1 MRPASNSE
9 SPTQTPEKLNPTSG
23 KDDVLM
29 MGFEFFNKKGQLSP
43 KKIVF
48 TDKTCPNETQ
58 RVLSNLF
65 RKLMEWSA
73 SLWAKNLLE
82 ATRIELE
89 DKGISQDPANV
100 SVKTQIDSL
109 MQNIRKNGFV
119 RMPELFNLVA
129 LADEQV
135 KAPNK
140 NDDQNSTIQTGNR
153 FTPYSTPFL
162 INHDEVV
169 QSQSQPSSSNQEE
182 IGSTKV
188 DAKDTKPDNADLIG
202 ACQIIEAE
210 WKILSEIHDGEHAPP
225 QYKLPVKSGFLDYC
239 RGNSIKKT
247 GDQALEQLTA
257 NALFIEMTEKQW
269 SLYGKIMPPQ
279 QFAAWTKKRDEW
291 IALSRTSTQARTE
304 VQTPKRDPRLELKT
318 EKPTA
323 PTNTGRTIVQEF
335 LAFRAELMEKSHDNP
350 YLPPPVQAIFDSGF
364 LTYCDRGIS
373 AFPNID
379 LAKLEEF
386 INQDESK
393 FKVFSKILLPENF
406 SKLKDKRDEIA
417 QKIAQL
423 RATPPAPSDAPEDDS
438 EREIPLSGVDV
449 SDIYSSTND
458 VTGLFAEFPIITL
471 EQLKKISWDAADLY
485 LKISLADAEKMQA
498 YFSGADISEDHLHIC
513 RKLGKISKQMQQSY
527 VSDPRPFDEEKT
539 SDTQGPAHLLSQ
551 IYGGYLKRH
560 NEETGH
566 KARTSKVKKSAKK
579 TRSDNKSTSKPKK
592 KTEKTEKNIKP
603 KQKSRSG
610 TKKSIEP
617 KTLDESQTLNEEA
630 RQQLKDANAL
640 IRRKNEEL
648 NNTQQ

>member
-1 MRPASNSE
+1 
-9 SPTQTPEKLNPTSG
+9 
-23 KDDVLM
+23 M
-29 MGFEFFNKKGQLSP
+29 MGFEFFNKEGQLRP
-43 KKIVF
+43 GKIVF

-89 DKGISQDPANV
+89 DKRISQDPANV

-109 MQNIRKNGFV
+109 MQNIRKDGFV

-129 LADEQV
+129 LADTQV

-140 NDDQNSTIQTGNR
+140 NDDQNSTIQTDNR

-188 DAKDTKPDNADLIG
+188 DAKDTKPDESELSG
-202 ACQIIEAE
+202 ACQIIEE
-210 WKILSEIHDGEHAPP
+210 YWSLFSKTNGGEGAPD

-239 RGNSIKKT
+239 RGNSTKKT
-247 GDQALEQLTA
+247 DEQAVEQLTA

-323 PTNTGRTIVQEF
+323 PADTARTIAQEF
-335 LAFRAELMEKSHDNP
+335 SVFTANFISTGHGNFS
-350 YLPPPVQAIFDSGF
+350 LPPPVQAIFDSGF
-364 LTYCDRGIS
+364 ITYCDRGIS
-373 AFPNID
+373 AFPGID

-393 FKVFSKILLPENF
+393 FKVFSKILSPENF
-406 SKLKDKRDEIA
+406 SKLKEKRDEIA
-417 QKIAQL
+417 QEIAQL
-423 RATPPAPSDAPEDDS
+423 RATPPAPSNVSEDDS

-449 SDIYSSTND
+449 SDIYSSTNN

-471 EQLKKISWDAADLY
+471 EQLKQIEWDATDLH
-485 LKISLADAEKMQA
+485 LKISLADAKKMRA
-498 YFSGADISEDHLHIC
+498 YFSKADISEEHLEIC
-513 RKLGKISKQMQQSY
+513 KKIGQISRRMQKSY
-527 VSDPRPFDEEKT
+527 ISNPRPFDEENT
-539 SDTQGPAHLLSQ
+539 SDTKDPARLLGR
-551 IYGGYLKRH
+551 IYSKYLIRH
-560 NEETGH
+560 TKETRD
-566 KARTSKVKKSAKK
+566 KAGTSKAKKSAKK
-579 TRSDNKSTSKPKK
+579 TRSDNKLTSKSKK
-592 KTEKTEKNIKP
+592 KTEKNIKP
-603 KQKSRSG
+603 KQKSRSE
-610 TKKSIEP
+610 TKKPIEP

-630 RQQLKDANAL
+630 RQQLKDANEL
-640 IRRKNEEL
+640 ISRMNAKL
-648 NNTQQ
+648 NNIQ